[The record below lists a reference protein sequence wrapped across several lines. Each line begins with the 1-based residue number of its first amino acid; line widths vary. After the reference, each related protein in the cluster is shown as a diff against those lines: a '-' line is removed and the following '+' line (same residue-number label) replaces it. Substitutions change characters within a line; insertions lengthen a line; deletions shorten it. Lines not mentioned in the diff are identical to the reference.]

1 MDMSIALNVMIAR
14 LTESHNIYWLDFDET
29 WQKCYTL
36 GSINCIIVL
45 SLLYGM
51 LIYRHDDLP
60 LLPPLDDEGGDEN
73 ANDGGDENA
82 NDGGDENLDEWDALV
97 HSFEWTLNPSYQPDM

>member
-45 SLLYGM
+45 SLLYW
-51 LIYRHDDLP
+51 YV
-60 LLPPLDDEGGDEN
+60 
-73 ANDGGDENA
+73 
-82 NDGGDENLDEWDALV
+82 NLQ
-97 HSFEWTLNPSYQPDM
+97 T